1 MRLRLQSGQRI
12 RVRGKLGAGAEEGRG
27 RGGVD
32 LRAVGAGAG
41 VGHGEGARAG
51 VLEREVL
58 VGELGAVDRLAAG
71 ACMWRQVNVSSSLAA
86 LCCGSSE
93 RSTRLRLSG
102 SSRECPHG
110 RPRAQRGPSEEAG
123 LLSQAAERT
132 LQRPSPFRRAGRA
145 VAAGEVAALA
155 HELRDHAVEGGA
167 LEVQGLAAAAH
178 ALLARAQSAEV
189 LRRRET
195 RRSVWELQS
204 GPGAERELAAVRP
217 RERVHRKGVGGE
229 KARVHY
235 QAGIVGRRANPGGA
249 PPRSW
254 ARRPHAAS
262 SRCGRPA
269 RRRWSCRSRR

>member
-1 MRLRLQSGQRI
+1 MKGKRWD
-12 RVRGKLGAGAEEGRG
+12 RGAA
-27 RGGVD
+27 D

-58 VGELGAVDRLAAG
+58 VRELGAVDRLAAG
-71 ACMWRQVNVSSSLAA
+71 ACMWRQVNVSSSWRRSVVAPQSDLRGAGSRA
-86 LCCGSSE
+86 LVV
-93 RSTRLRLSG
+93 RV
-102 SSRECPHG
+102 HG

-123 LLSQAAERT
+123 LLSQAAELT